1 MACRLFGAK
10 ALPKNADLLSIP
22 QSAGDRFTKKVS
34 SLWKWANFSNFITF
48 CKLAHLFGELKVF
61 H

>member
-1 MACRLFGAK
+1 M
-10 ALPKNADLLSIP
+10 PISLL
-22 QSAGDRFTKKVS
+22 GDDQPGDHFTKKVS
-34 SLWKWANFSNFITF
+34 SLWKWANFSNYITF